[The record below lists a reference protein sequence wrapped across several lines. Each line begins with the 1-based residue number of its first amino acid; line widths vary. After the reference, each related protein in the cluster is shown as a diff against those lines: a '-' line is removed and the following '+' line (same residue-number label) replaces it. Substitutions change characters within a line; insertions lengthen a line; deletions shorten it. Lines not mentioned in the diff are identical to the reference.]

1 MTGNRRLAA
10 VVMGTLLLPVAAAAQ
25 EIIGQ
30 DPRVPDLMRQV
41 SRQDALIKALENR
54 INDLEMRQARGR
66 GTTGDPQQV
75 AQASPGAAEPQ
86 RPVDGMAVGAEA
98 RETQQQARVQS
109 KDLIYQAEHAPLFE
123 RRFTIDTG
131 FSYSYYD
138 RRRLALSGFLALDA
152 IFLGTI
158 NLDQTKSSTLT
169 WDVTG
174 RYGVTDRF
182 SIDANVPLVYR
193 NSSFFSGG
201 AGGAS
206 TVISEASK
214 ASTGIG
220 DVSVGLFYQL
230 LKESADTPDVVAS
243 LRVRAPTGKAPFG
256 IKLVQADATNTNLNI
271 EESLPTGNGVW
282 SGTVGLSFLKTYDP
296 IVLFAST
303 GYTYNKAESFRD
315 ISSVQGT
322 VIPGRVKLGDSINI
336 GGGLAIAL
344 NDRTALSMAY
354 SNSFSRNT
362 KVTTAS
368 GSQTIIGSKTNSAT
382 MTFGL
387 NHVLTKNLAISASLA
402 MGLTPD
408 APNYVFG
415 MRFPYTF

>member
-1 MTGNRRLAA
+1 MSTSRQWALVIAGA
-10 VVMGTLLLPVAAAAQ
+10 MLPIAAASQ
-25 EIIGQ
+25 EVIGQ
-30 DPRVPDLMRQV
+30 DPRVPDLMRQIE
-41 SRQDALIKALENR
+41 RQALIQTLESRLNT
-54 INDLEMRQARGR
+54 LEMHAARGR
-66 GTTGDPQQV
+66 GPEPSLI
-75 AQASPGAAEPQ
+75 AQANPDGRSPEVTIGS
-86 RPVDGMAVGAEA
+86 EA
-98 RETQQQARVQS
+98 RDTQQQARVQS
-109 KDLIYQAEHAPLFE
+109 KDLIYQTEHAPLFE
-123 RRFTIDTG
+123 RKFTIDSG

-169 WDVTG
+169 WDTTV
-174 RYGVTDRF
+174 RYGITDRL

-201 AGGAS
+201 AGGAA
-206 TVISEASK
+206 TVVSEASK
-214 ASTGIG
+214 SSTGIG
-220 DVSVGLFYQL
+220 DVSVGIFYQL
-230 LKESADTPDVVAS
+230 IKEAAGVPDVVAS

-282 SGTVGLSFLKTYDP
+282 SGTFGMSFLKTYDP
-296 IVLFAST
+296 IVLFASL
-303 GYTYNKAESFRD
+303 GYTYNKPQSFSD
-315 ISSVQGT
+315 ISSIQGVVT
-322 VIPGRVKLGDSINI
+322 PGRVKLGDSINV

-354 SNSFSRNT
+354 SNVFARET
-362 KVTTAS
+362 KVTTS
-368 GSQTIIGSKTNSAT
+368 GGTQSVVGSKTNSAT

-387 NHVLTKNLAISASLA
+387 NHVLTKNLSISASLA

>member
-1 MTGNRRLAA
+1 MSSKRQW
-10 VVMGTLLLPVAAAAQ
+10 AAALVGAVLPIAAASQ
-25 EIIGQ
+25 EAIGQ
-30 DPRVPDLMRQV
+30 DPRVPELIRQLE
-41 SRQDALIKALENR
+41 RQSTLIQALENR
-54 INDLEMRQARGR
+54 INELEMRQARGR
-66 GTTGDPQQV
+66 GTDAPML
-75 AQASPGAAEPQ
+75 AQAGGESRAPEVTIGS
-86 RPVDGMAVGAEA
+86 EA
-98 RETQQQARVQS
+98 RDTQQQARVQS
-109 KDLIYQAEHAPLFE
+109 KDLIYQTEHAPLFE
-123 RRFTIDTG
+123 RRFTIDAG

-174 RYGVTDRF
+174 RYGLTDRL
-182 SIDANVPLVYR
+182 SIDANVPFVYR

-201 AGGAS
+201 AGGAA
-206 TVISEASK
+206 TVVSEASK
-214 ASTGIG
+214 SSTNIG
-220 DVSVGLFYQL
+220 DVSVGLYYQL
-230 LKESADTPDVVAS
+230 IKEAAGVPDVVAS

-296 IVLFAST
+296 IVLFASL
-303 GYTYNKAESFRD
+303 GYTYNKPQSFSD
-315 ISSVQGT
+315 ISSVQG
-322 VIPGRVKLGDSINI
+322 VITPGRVKLGDSINV

-354 SNSFSRNT
+354 SNVFSRAT

-368 GSQTIIGSKTNSAT
+368 GTQSVIGSKTNAAT

-387 NHVLTKNLAISASLA
+387 NHVLTKNLSISASLA
-402 MGLTPD
+402 LGMTPD

-415 MRFPYTF
+415 LRFPYTF